1 MKIVHWKTFRP
12 RIRLKPIPVLLSTD
26 KVKLLYSDPMCT
38 DLSIQKELLLSM
50 MALSCDDDGKM
61 GIKSHGNIKSR
72 LSTLDNDGRL
82 F

>member
-1 MKIVHWKTFRP
+1 MLFINRKVSDLLEILAAVFR
-12 RIRLKPIPVLLSTD
+12 SY
-26 KVKLLYSDPMCT
+26 LLYSDPMCT